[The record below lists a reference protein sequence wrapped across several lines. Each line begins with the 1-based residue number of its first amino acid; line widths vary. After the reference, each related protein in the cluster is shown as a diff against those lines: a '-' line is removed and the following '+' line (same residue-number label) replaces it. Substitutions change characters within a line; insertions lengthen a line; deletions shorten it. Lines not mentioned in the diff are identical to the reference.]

1 MLPGLPRGWALC
13 GVLCSLAY
21 VHSRGG
27 VCVCVCVCQEGE
39 RELEGGALRP
49 PLSKLFLQPQVASQ
63 EPAPILSR
71 DQDHFPLPAA
81 PEMSEG
87 LGESYLGRLMR
98 PFRAWGGTSFLWE
111 RGWNGQLG
119 RALGVL
125 IYSLLALSG

>member
-1 MLPGLPRGWALC
+1 MGFVRSALQACLCPFPR
-13 GVLCSLAY
+13 
-21 VHSRGG
+21 
-27 VCVCVCVCQEGE
+27 VCVCLSVCLSGGGE
-39 RELEGGALRP
+39 RTGGGALRP

-63 EPAPILSR
+63 EPAPLLSR
-71 DQDHFPLPAA
+71 DGDHFPLPAA